1 MAPVVYQIDD
11 TAGLV
16 TVVTVVTV
24 FAVGHRRQ
32 VYRRRR

>member
-16 TVVTVVTV
+16 TVVTV